1 MIYIIFIGI
10 PIIYLIIIAILRCQR
25 QKYLNNLTSNQ
36 EIFKEIFTMEF
47 PFMWSKSME
56 LAIINTFPHSSI
68 YPRLS
73 INNKFID
80 NPELR
85 YDDSELIMREVFEH
99 GVYSERGQKAI
110 KRLNFI
116 HSHFNI
122 DNESYLYVLALFVYV
137 PVKLINNFEWR
148 KFTEKEI
155 NAIVKVIS
163 DVGKEMKIK
172 NVPDSYQGYINIVNN
187 CYNSGKIK
195 VDDRKRSVYIF
206 NSVLDMFLRA
216 YPSCLHGI
224 IKTALFTLMDKEITD
239 GLMIEKPSDCNMSCI
254 KSLLHFRAYVIK
266 YFFPPRSGCC
276 RDLRTSRVEGGKPRY
291 GRFTKEKYCVG
302 CPIKQVYH
310 NGYNIKNLGKYKR
323 VSERGVEVL

>member
-1 MIYIIFIGI
+1 MIYIIISG
-10 PIIYLIIIAILRCQR
+10 LIILYLLIILFLRYNR
-25 QKYLNNLTSNQ
+25 KKYLNSLTDKQ
-36 EIFKEIFTMEF
+36 QIFKEIFTMEF

-56 LAIINTFPHSSI
+56 VAIINTFPHSSI

-99 GVYSERGQKAI
+99 GVYSERGQKSI

-148 KFTEKEI
+148 KFTDKEI
-155 NAIVKVIS
+155 NAIVKIIS

-172 NVPDSYQGYINIVNN
+172 NVPDTYQGFIDIVTK
-187 CYNSGKIK
+187 CYNQDKIK
-195 VDDRKRSVYIF
+195 VDDKERSIF
-206 NSVLDMFLRA
+206 IFRSVLDMFLRS
-216 YPSCLHGI
+216 YPSCLHGL
-224 IKTALFTLMDKEITD
+224 IKLALFTLLDNEITN
-239 GLMIEKPSDCNMSCI
+239 GLLIEKPSEFKMLI
-254 KSLLHFRAYVIK
+254 IRHLLYFRGFVIK
-266 YFFPPRSGCC
+266 YFFPPRSECC
-276 RDLRTSRVEGGKPRY
+276 RDLRTSKIEGGKPRY
-291 GRFTKEKYCVG
+291 GRFTKEKYCLG
-302 CPIKQVYH
+302 CPMKQVYH
-310 NGYNIKNLGKYKR
+310 NGYNIDNLGKYKR
-323 VSERGVEVL
+323 ISNKGIEVK